1 MKEPLY
7 RVEANGVITA
17 EQRSAAW
24 SDARSAAESAAR
36 AAWSDARSAAESAQ
50 AEILKKYLT
59 LEETKMPYRITK
71 EGNVSHT
78 ALPALERIK
87 RVTLILAVLTAV
99 VLILT
104 W

>member
-24 SDARSAAESAAR
+24 SDARSP
-36 AAWSDARSAAESAQ
+36 AESAQ

>member
-17 EQRSAAW
+17 EQRS
-24 SDARSAAESAAR
+24 